1 MKKLYRTDYE
11 GEFVIDG
18 YVLKE
23 GRRYENREFIPNTI
37 VNNQHTS
44 KAVAIGNG
52 TSRLAVDLK
61 KIERHA
67 GGHLGKTR
75 LQSYGCNAV
84 YRDMKPDFLVSINNF
99 MVNEIVR
106 SGYADDNVVLS
117 NSNNC
122 INHPGKVHLIP
133 YAINLC
139 VGAIALY
146 LACFDG
152 HKTVYMLGYDNQDGE
167 SNNNVYADTDNYA
180 KSDNKVS
187 SKKWEGQTKRII
199 DTYDDV
205 DFAWVSGG
213 TSRFPEDWKYCVNL
227 REVTVRDFVL
237 EVDL

>member
-1 MKKLYRTDYE
+1 MQKLYRTDYE

-37 VNNQHTS
+37 VNNQHTGR
-44 KAVAIGNG
+44 AVVIGNG
-52 TSRLAVDLK
+52 TSRLAVDLR
-61 KIERHA
+61 KIEHHA
-67 GGHLGKTR
+67 GGHLGKRR
-75 LQSYGCNAV
+75 LQSYGCNAL
-84 YRDMKPDFLVSINNF
+84 YRDMNPEFLVSTNNF

-106 SGYADDNVVLS
+106 SGYADKHIVMS

-139 VGAIALY
+139 AGATALY

-152 HKTVYMLGYDNQDGE
+152 HKTVYILGFDNQDGD
-167 SNNNVYADTDNYA
+167 SNNNVYAGTTNYA
-180 KSDNKVS
+180 DKEHTVS

-205 DFAWVSGG
+205 DFVWITGG
-213 TSRFPEDWKYCVNL
+213 RSRFPEQWKYCVNL
-227 REVTVRDFVL
+227 RQITVRDFSL